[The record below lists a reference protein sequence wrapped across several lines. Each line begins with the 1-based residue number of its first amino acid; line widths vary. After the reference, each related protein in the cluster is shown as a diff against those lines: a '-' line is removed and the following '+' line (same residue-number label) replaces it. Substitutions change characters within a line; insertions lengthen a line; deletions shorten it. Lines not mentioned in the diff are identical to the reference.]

1 MPRRSTTQVAGSRSA
16 TLTAAVQVASLK
28 GLEGLT
34 IGRLAADLGM
44 SKSGLIGRFGNKEE
58 LQLATLGRAVEVFT
72 REVWLPAEQQPPGR
86 ARLLALCDA
95 WLGHFRRRVFPGGCF
110 LTTASVEFDAR
121 PGPVRDAIA
130 ATMRRWLR
138 VLEGELQVA
147 RDAGEISP
155 DIDPADAAFELNA
168 LASAA
173 SIAFQLQGDEEALD
187 RARRAMQRILAE
199 PR

>member
-1 MPRRSTTQVAGSRSA
+1 MPRRSATQVAGSRSA
-16 TLTAAVQVASLK
+16 TLKAAVRVASLD

-34 IGRLAADLGM
+34 IGRLAADLNM

-58 LQLATLGRAVEVFT
+58 LQLATLGRAIEIFT
-72 REVWLPAEQQPPGR
+72 REVWLPAEQEPPGR

-95 WLGHFRRRVFPGGCF
+95 WLGHFRRGVFPGGCF

-138 VLEGELQVA
+138 LLESELQTA
-147 RDAGEISP
+147 RDAGEIAP

-168 LASAA
+168 LASGA
-173 SIAFQLQGDEEALD
+173 SIAFQLHGDEEALD
-187 RARRAMQRILAE
+187 RAHRAMLRLLRA
-199 PR
+199 P